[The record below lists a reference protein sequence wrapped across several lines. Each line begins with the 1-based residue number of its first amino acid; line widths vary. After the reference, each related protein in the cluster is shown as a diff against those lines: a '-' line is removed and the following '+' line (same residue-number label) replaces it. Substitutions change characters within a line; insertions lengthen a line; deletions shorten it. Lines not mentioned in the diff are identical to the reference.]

1 MSVSRV
7 GPWRTLAFASVLVGL
22 PISGCDCG
30 TPVDPD
36 GGTGIECG
44 PGTIEEDGQCIP
56 DPDNEPEG
64 ADGGPD
70 LECGDG
76 TVLNN
81 TGTACVPDLDC
92 PAGTTENED
101 GTGCV
106 LDCENPFLYDEDLDS
121 CVCAL
126 GLRPTEDGSDCEIDP
141 ALCGEGTLFQ
151 GGACV
156 PIEPPP
162 PADDDLNGGNP
173 VVIELDDDKPVEVGG
188 VVGPVDRVEGAD
200 QDVFT
205 FTTTEAFTRVRIQL
219 VSFGLPNGAFI
230 VTDNE
235 SGIEVPVY
243 QRVGLG
249 GENRRAVR
257 ELTLPFAGEYNII
270 ASDVNNL
277 TGGLPVGGDDFDYA
291 LSIEILSAAPATA
304 AAVDGT
310 EYTGQHESVDAF
322 RVETSVAPTGSIL
335 NPVLAGND
343 ELDPDCNTFQLL
355 WYVDSAGEYQEFE
368 PDGTCTV
375 NTLLPQPTGGV
386 RFYVDYFA
394 RVIGPV
400 YDYSLSI
407 NNVPVADGPQPND
420 GPIDGTTGGEDLSFF
435 RMTAEANHVYRARAQ
450 LPTTTTLDADFFLVD
465 ASTLLIADQ
474 GEEVSVD
481 GVDYLEI
488 QFHVDPDEAGEY
500 FLVIAD
506 AADDSPFEAPN
517 YNVRFTLD
525 DAEVEYTANPTVAG
539 AAVENIETKP
549 VANDWLG
556 PWTMVRTD
564 EIADLVVTTDSLV
577 TYRAVSP
584 ATMAPLPFTTPTLD
598 TEPLTVDEGTC
609 AVSPVNELTASGLY
623 EVTLVDAEDDFTTA
637 DSWDNAAR
645 AGADF
650 FLRLPTQPAGTTLT
664 IETLEAGDNVDA
676 DTTLAILEVPACDP
690 DEVTRVAFNDDGGNG
705 RKSLMTYE
713 FTGDEVN
720 LFLLVDSFDSASFPS
735 MIPGTLQMRVE
746 FSNDP
751 EEVTSRV
758 FRLAPGTRVLTQA
771 TGGDSVGDF
780 THTADAVESPF
791 AWETEPNNASGTANP
806 LPLDADPALNGF
818 VAAGDFDWW
827 AITVPE
833 AGLLT
838 VDAATGP
845 LGLADAE
852 LTVAVVASDGTT
864 ELSSVTGFLDLTQS
878 TYITTPGV
886 YFASVGATEAVAAFD
901 YTLNW
906 SLDTD
911 APAPAT
917 CEAPR
922 TVDGPGTY
930 ESTTAGVDVWA
941 DTGCLAEAGGFGSEP
956 YDGVPDDVWSITVP
970 AGSTIDLS
978 ATGAGDLAMALI
990 TDCENG
996 DCLAAADAT
1005 FPGFFDPTATEQI
1018 IYTNE
1023 TSEAL
1028 NALLIVTT
1036 FGNDPIEY
1044 TLDVNLVGATCFPG
1058 QSQCSDDGTALET
1071 CNDEGEGFDALA
1083 CDAGCAFDDFEQI
1096 ASCNAFCG
1104 EGTDKPAVDC
1114 NDDSTRVLTCA
1125 DDQGR
1130 YEESEVCAAGCEVET
1145 DVDGAV
1151 TNAICSPFCGDG
1163 TDNPDSRCNGTVLET
1178 CAADQQSYEET
1189 QCAVECTDELD
1200 ETVVVGGF
1208 CTFGLCNSLDS
1219 LTCATETFDGFGDVA
1234 VLRDCNDVA
1243 SATVATACANGCNV
1257 DGTDCEPF
1265 APVVNPITVT
1275 ASTGTC
1281 DTPSGSSTVVTESG
1295 TFTVTLDATT
1305 GNDSDGL
1312 DCGLRPGNDVFLRL
1326 PGDRPAGSTVIVT
1339 AEGVD
1344 QIDPIPGADPVLA
1357 FFPDCGGTC
1366 LGRVDAS
1373 GEAGTETS
1381 TYTYT
1386 GTEAGELIVVI
1397 DEFSDD
1403 PLQVSE
1409 VNVTVEFRDAI
1420 PTICDET
1427 DNTCDVG
1434 TNVLSACDDIGSEL
1448 ESEYCELGCPANG
1461 DARCAN
1467 TCEAAV
1473 PEVLGEGTFSV
1484 DVEPYL
1490 GKDTLQRPCS
1500 VSGSQPEAIV
1510 AFTSTVTGSAFI
1522 DAETSPDIVL
1532 TVWEGNC
1539 TDEELY
1545 CGDFTESATIDVT
1558 AGETYFV
1565 HVENYSAFTTESPT
1579 TVEIEITE
1587 IIP

>member
-22 PISGCDCG
+22 PISGCECG

-56 DPDNEPEG
+56 DPDNEPDG

-162 PADDDLNGGNP
+162 PGDDDTNGGNP

-188 VVGPVDRVEGAD
+188 VVGPVDRVDGAD
-200 QDVFT
+200 VDVFT
-205 FTTTEAFTRVRIQL
+205 FSTTEAFTRVRIQL

-230 VTDNE
+230 VADNE
-235 SGIEVPVY
+235 SGLEDPAY

-249 GENRRAVR
+249 GANRRAVR
-257 ELTLPFAGEYNII
+257 ELTLPFAGEYSIVV
-270 ASDVNNL
+270 SDVNNI
-277 TGGLPVGGDDFDYA
+277 TGGLPVGGEDFDYA
-291 LSIEILSAAPATA
+291 LSIEVLSAAPATA

-310 EYTGQHESVDAF
+310 EYTGQHESVDAY

-335 NPVLAGND
+335 NPILAGNAD
-343 ELDPDCNTFQLL
+343 VDPDCNTFQLL
-355 WYVDSAGEYQEFE
+355 WYVDSAGNYQEFE

-375 NTLLPQPTGGV
+375 NTLLPQPAGGI
-386 RFYVDYFA
+386 RFHVDYFA

-420 GPIDGTTGGEDLSFF
+420 GPIDGNTGGEDLSFF
-435 RMTAEANHVYRARAQ
+435 RMTAQANHVYRARAQ
-450 LPTTTTLDADFFLVD
+450 LPTTSTLDAQFLLVD
-465 ASTLLIADQ
+465 AATLLVVDQ
-474 GEEVSVD
+474 GEEVTAD
-481 GVDYLEI
+481 GVDFFEI

-506 AADDSPFEAPN
+506 AAEDSPFEAPN
-517 YNVRFTLD
+517 YNVRFSLD
-525 DAEVEYTANPTVAG
+525 DAEVAYTANPTVAG
-539 AAVENIETKP
+539 AAVVNIETKP

-564 EIADLVVTTDSLV
+564 EIADLRITTDSDV
-577 TYRAVSP
+577 GFRAFSP
-584 ATMAPLPFTTPTLD
+584 TTMQALDGERSPPAPRD
-598 TEPLTVDEGTC
+598 LTVNEGVCDATF
-609 AVSPVNELTASGLY
+609 AEVISESG
-623 EVTLVDAEDDFTTA
+623 DFTV
-637 DSWDNAAR
+637 DLVNPVDNFESGDWDNCSR
-645 AGADF
+645 AGTDVSVRVAN
-650 FLRLPTQPAGTTLT
+650 QPAGTRL
-664 IETLEAGDNVDA
+664 IVETLSAGDNAGA
-676 DTTLAILEVPACDP
+676 DTYLGLIDTLDCDNTAA
-690 DEVTRVAFNDDGGNG
+690 VCVAQNDDGGDG
-705 RKSLMTYE
+705 LRSLLEYDFDGTE
-713 FTGDEVN
+713 QN
-720 LFLLVDSFDSASFPS
+720 LVLNIDTFSLTNPLEA
-735 MIPGTLQMRVE
+735 GTLRVVVT
-746 FSNDP
+746 FLPPVDNDL
-751 EEVTSRV
+751 T

-771 TGGDSVGDF
+771 IGGDSVGDF

-791 AWETEPNNASGTANP
+791 TWETEPNNASGTANP

-838 VDAATGP
+838 VDVATGP
-845 LGLADAE
+845 IGLADAE

-864 ELSSVTGFLDLTQS
+864 ELSSATGFLDLTQS
-878 TYITTPGV
+878 TYIVDAGV
-886 YFASVGATEAVAAFD
+886 YFVSVGATEAIAAFD

-922 TVDGPGTY
+922 IIDGPGSY

-956 YDGVPDDVWSITVP
+956 YEGVPDDVWSVTVP

-1005 FPGFFDPTATEQI
+1005 FPGFFDPTATERI

-1044 TLDVNLVGATCFPG
+1044 TLDVSLVGATCFPG

-1071 CNDEGEGFDALA
+1071 CNDEGTGFDALA
-1083 CDAGCAFDDFEQI
+1083 CDAGCEFDDFEQV

-1114 NDDSTRVLTCA
+1114 NEDNTRVLTCA

-1145 DVDGAV
+1145 DVDGNVTDAV
-1151 TNAICSPFCGDG
+1151 CAPFCGDG
-1163 TDNPDSRCNGTVLET
+1163 TDNPDSRCNGSILET

-1189 QCAVECTDELD
+1189 QCAVECTEEFDD
-1200 ETVVVGGF
+1200 TVVVGGF
-1208 CTFGLCNSLDS
+1208 CTFGLCNSLDAS
-1219 LTCATETFDGFGDVA
+1219 TCATETFDGFGDVA

-1265 APVVNPITVT
+1265 APVTNPIVALADTAACGVDSIPPATLVTDSGVFSVTVDALT
-1275 ASTGTC
+1275 A
-1281 DTPSGSSTVVTESG
+1281 
-1295 TFTVTLDATT
+1295 
-1305 GNDSDGL
+1305 GNDADGL
-1312 DCGLRPGNDVFLRL
+1312 DCGTTPSGNDVFVRL
-1326 PGDRPAGSTVIVT
+1326 DAKPAGSTVTIT
-1339 AEGVD
+1339 ATPQNVD
-1344 QIDPIPGADPVLA
+1344 HDILVA
-1357 FFPDCGGTC
+1357 FFSDCAGTC
-1366 LGRVDAS
+1366 EGRTDVGFGGDP
-1373 GEAGTETS
+1373 EES
-1381 TYTYT
+1381 TYTFT
-1386 GTEAGELIVVI
+1386 GDETGPVFFLVDSFGTDEGEVELVV
-1397 DEFSDD
+1397 DFRD
-1403 PLQVSE
+1403 PLPV
-1409 VNVTVEFRDAI
+1409 
-1420 PTICDET
+1420 ICDET
-1427 DNTCDVG
+1427 DSVCDSG
-1434 TNVLSACDDIGSEL
+1434 TSVLSACNETGSEL
-1448 ESEYCELGCPANG
+1448 EAEYCDLGCPANG
-1461 DARCAN
+1461 DTRCAD
-1467 TCEAAV
+1467 TCDALT
-1473 PEVLGEGTFSV
+1473 PETLGEGVFSV

-1490 GKDTLQRPCS
+1490 GEDNLQRPCS
-1500 VSGSQPEAIV
+1500 VNGSQPEAIV
-1510 AFTSTVTGSAFI
+1510 AFTSTVTGTAFI

-1539 TDEELY
+1539 SNEELY
-1545 CGDFTESATIDVT
+1545 CGDFTESTTINVT

-1565 HVENYSAFTTESPT
+1565 HVENYSGFTTESPT
-1579 TVEIEITE
+1579 TVEIDITE